1 MMLPHGYDGAGPEHS
16 SCKIERFLQLSDD
29 PMVSSKDHTDPNLIV
44 ANPSTPAQMF
54 HLLRRQML
62 RNYRKPLVIASPK
75 GLLRAPVSCHSPIT
89 GGRRAHGYR
98 LLHLL
103 WQK

>member
-1 MMLPHGYDGAGPEHS
+1 MLPHGYDGAGPEHS

-29 PMVSSKDHTDPNLIV
+29 PMVSSKDHTDPNLVV

-75 GLLRAPVSCHSPIT
+75 GLLRSPVS
-89 GGRRAHGYR
+89 RRKLQPGISR
-98 LLHLL
+98 LMMFRLRRRP
-103 WQK
+103 WRK